1 MIMVNEKTVQ
11 DTIAEQYALAGKNV
25 VNDIFNL
32 LQAEKQKASSAYSK
46 VVKIEYTDANRLEL
60 TDSGIIYDQIT
71 LVAPS
76 TNSATVYV
84 GGSNPVYPLGV
95 NDSTTLRKKKL
106 YNIYLKGSV
115 GDTLIILC

>member
-1 MIMVNEKTVQ
+1 MVNEKTVQ